1 MAISLFRQIARNSH
15 SQLFLIATVCLLGGL
30 TSGCATW
37 QKPAVLDESQLRSR
51 AVSQKI
57 RDVRLSAS
65 QLSTA
70 DSQRIFGEDVN
81 ASGIQAIWL
90 EVENPTQDTLWLLR
104 AGTDPDYFSPL
115 EVAWSYH
122 RLLAP
127 KQNAAID
134 AHFEALDFENPIPA
148 GETRAGIIFTNPHIR
163 VRVLNVDLLAPQK
176 LFSFTLFLS
185 DPDDPPNLERLQ
197 IFTRISSRAKQDLS
211 APAAFHKEL
220 SQLACCAS
228 DANGLTIGAP
238 INVVL
243 IGHLSDIAA
252 ALVRRGYRSD
262 RVDADNEQRVFGRT
276 PDIVLRKTGHKGLP
290 AHWLRG
296 WVAPFLYQ
304 GQQVFVGQVG
314 RPVGGRFGLNEG
326 EVPRMHANVD
336 ETRNQ
341 LIQDL
346 MYSGGLAKMG
356 FIRGAGATTAKSADN
371 PGSLVYRTDGLRAV
385 MFFVTRPLA
394 LSDMELL
401 EAEPYIKLHEA
412 GPMPVHFNETSR

>member
-197 IFTRISSRAKQDLS
+197 IFTRISSRATRRT
-211 APAAFHKEL
+211 
-220 SQLACCAS
+220 LA
-228 DANGLTIGAP
+228 
-238 INVVL
+238 
-243 IGHLSDIAA
+243 
-252 ALVRRGYRSD
+252 
-262 RVDADNEQRVFGRT
+262 RT
-276 PDIVLRKTGHKGLP
+276 PWSHPSQTSCPPEAPP
-290 AHWLRG
+290 A
-296 WVAPFLYQ
+296 P
-304 GQQVFVGQVG
+304 
-314 RPVGGRFGLNEG
+314 RPR
-326 EVPRMHANVD
+326 P
-336 ETRNQ
+336 
-341 LIQDL
+341 
-346 MYSGGLAKMG
+346 
-356 FIRGAGATTAKSADN
+356 
-371 PGSLVYRTDGLRAV
+371 PG
-385 MFFVTRPLA
+385 
-394 LSDMELL
+394 
-401 EAEPYIKLHEA
+401 
-412 GPMPVHFNETSR
+412 